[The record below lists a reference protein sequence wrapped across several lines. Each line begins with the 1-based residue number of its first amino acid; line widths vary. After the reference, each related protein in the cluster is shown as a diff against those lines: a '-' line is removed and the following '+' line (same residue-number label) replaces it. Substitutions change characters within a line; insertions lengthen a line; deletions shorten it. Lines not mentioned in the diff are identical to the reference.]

1 MAEAVKSPT
10 IRGSPPRTWTPR
22 ELFPLTYLYLYI
34 YIYFSCTYFVF
45 ENNVLTWAC
54 WLLYWYDKWK
64 HSETYTL
71 AIFTRIHAS
80 GKAVNRHQKR
90 GAAACTMCRLLLPHP
105 SFFHVLL
112 VSYSRATVDHDATV
126 HSKRLTHPSPVP
138 LLHRHRTLRV
148 WSRPVARRAALR
160 TLRTRFYALDS

>member
-1 MAEAVKSPT
+1 MAEAVEPPT

-22 ELFPLTYLYLYI
+22 ELFPLTYLYRYI
-34 YIYFSCTYFVF
+34 YIFLLYLSRIWKS
-45 ENNVLTWAC
+45 TWAR

-64 HSETYTL
+64 HSETCTL